1 MSKVYVLY
9 KTKNGCTSILGVYT
23 SKEKVKNR
31 LERVYTNMIN
41 NAYYGQGWYNEFC
54 DKVSI
59 ITDDYDSILF
69 NVKEV
74 EMDTDDT
81 LL

>member
-9 KTKNGCTSILGVYT
+9 KTENGYTSILGVYT
-23 SKEKVKNR
+23 SKEKAKNR

-41 NAYYGQGWYNEFC
+41 NTYYGQGWYNEFC
-54 DKVSI
+54 DEVSI

-69 NVKEV
+69 NVREV